1 LKPTLKS
8 LKIGATEITE
18 LMKKIDDPKMKVRC
32 FFMILMN
39 QVLMSRA
46 GFYLCEKQVQYAWD
60 LECVSKIDW
69 CKVVYENLSVC
80 ILEMSL
86 LKDNTY
92 PGYSLILLVSSF
104 NSSFV

>member
-1 LKPTLKS
+1 MLLY
-8 LKIGATEITE
+8 
-18 LMKKIDDPKMKVRC
+18 DP
-32 FFMILMN
+32 MN

-80 ILEMSL
+80 ILEMSQ